1 MVFRLRY
8 WRLWLSSDGIYN
20 LSHNVISANA
30 YLSIEINA
38 HTLLLV
44 IRKFRIEN
52 IPELLLTWLFRNQ
65 EIFRNMQPLSPV
77 VLNKPNLTK
86 SEFLDRV
93 RKADAN
99 YFIAT
104 QRC

>member
-1 MVFRLRY
+1 VVFRLRY
-8 WRLWLSSDGIYN
+8 WRLWLLSDGIYN

-52 IPELLLTWLFRNQ
+52 IPELLLTWLFRSQQCN
-65 EIFRNMQPLSPV
+65 
-77 VLNKPNLTK
+77 T
-86 SEFLDRV
+86 
-93 RKADAN
+93 
-99 YFIAT
+99 YFGT
-104 QRC
+104 CHRSLL